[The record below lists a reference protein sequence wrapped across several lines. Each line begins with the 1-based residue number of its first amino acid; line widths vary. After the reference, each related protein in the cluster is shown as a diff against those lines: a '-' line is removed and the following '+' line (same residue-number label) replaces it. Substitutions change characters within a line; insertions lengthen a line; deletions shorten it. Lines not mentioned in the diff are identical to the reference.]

1 MEQHMR
7 IELTPQQQESQA
19 SFRAFVQKEIQP
31 NADRY
36 DREERVP
43 LEIIQRMAEQGY
55 LGAIISPEYGGTG
68 MDMIT
73 FGLLNEAL
81 GRGCSSLRSLLTVHS
96 MVGYAISRWGSKAQK
111 THWLPRLA
119 AGKTIAAFGLS
130 EPEVGSDAKSI
141 QTTATSNEQGYSLQ
155 GRKKWMTYGQIADLF
170 LIFARN
176 GSSISAFLVERD
188 TPGFSTS
195 PITGILGTR
204 ASMVAELFLDGCQIS
219 AQNLLGG
226 RGFGL
231 ASIASSALDIG
242 RYCVAWGS
250 VGILRACLEDSLNYS
265 SQRKQFGVYLK
276 EHQLIQ
282 QMLTEMITN
291 LSAARLLCL
300 QAGYTKDQGD
310 PNTVMQTWTAKYF
323 ASVKAVQSANDAVQ
337 LHGANGCSSE
347 YSVQRYMRDA
357 RVMEIIEGSTQI
369 QQITIA
375 NGGYQAFA
383 F

>member
-1 MEQHMR
+1 MR
-7 IELTPQQQESQA
+7 IELTPQQRASQE
-19 SFRAFVQKEIQP
+19 SFRAFVQAEIQP

-43 LEIIQRMAEQGY
+43 IEIIQRMAREGY
-55 LGAIISPEYGGTG
+55 LGAIIPREYGGSEL
-68 MDMIT
+68 DMIT

-96 MVGYAISRWGSKAQK
+96 MVSYALLRWGNKEQK
-111 THWLPRLA
+111 TYWLPRLA
-119 AGKTIAAFGLS
+119 TGETLAAFGLS

-141 QTTATSNEQGYSLQ
+141 KTSAVTSEQGYTLQ
-155 GRKKWMTYGQIADLF
+155 GHKKWMTYGQIAQLF

-176 GSSISAFLVERD
+176 GSGTSAFLVERD
-188 TPGFSTS
+188 TPGFSIS

-204 ASMVAELFLDGCQIS
+204 ASMVAELFLEDCRIP
-219 AQNLLGG
+219 ARNLLGG
-226 RGFGL
+226 RGFGM

-250 VGILRACLEDSLNYS
+250 VGIIRACLEDSLRYS
-265 SQRKQFGVYLK
+265 SQRQQFGVYLRQ
-276 EHQLIQ
+276 HQLIQ
-282 QMLTEMITN
+282 QMITEMMTN

-300 QAGYTKDQGD
+300 QAGYSKDQGD
-310 PNTVMQTWTAKYF
+310 PATVMQTWIAKYF
-323 ASVKAVQSANDAVQ
+323 SSVKAVQAANDAVQ
-337 LHGANGCSSE
+337 IHGANGCSSE

-375 NGGYQAFA
+375 NAGDQVLAF
-383 F
+383 

>member
-1 MEQHMR
+1 MR
-7 IELTPQQQESQA
+7 IELTQQQRESQG
-19 SFRAFVQKEIQP
+19 SFRAFVQAEIQP

-36 DREERVP
+36 DQEERVP
-43 LEIIQRMAEQGY
+43 REIIQSMARQGY
-55 LGAIISPEYGGTG
+55 LGAIIPREYGGSE

-96 MVGYAISRWGSKAQK
+96 MVSYAILRWGSSKQKAY
-111 THWLPRLA
+111 WLPRLA
-119 AGKTIAAFGLS
+119 AGETIAAFGLS

-141 QTTATSNEQGYSLQ
+141 KTTATLDEQSYRLQ

-188 TPGFSTS
+188 TPGFSVS

-204 ASMVAELFLDGCQIS
+204 ASMVAELFLEGCLIPT
-219 AQNLLGG
+219 QNLLGG
-226 RGFGL
+226 RGFGM

-250 VGILRACLEDSLNYS
+250 VGIIRACLEDSLSYS
-265 SQRKQFGVYLK
+265 SQRQQFGAYLRQ
-276 EHQLIQ
+276 HQLIQ
-282 QMLTEMITN
+282 QMITEMITN

-300 QAGYTKDQGD
+300 QAGYAKDQGD
-310 PNTVMQTWTAKYF
+310 PSTVMQTFIAKYF
-323 ASVKAVQSANDAVQ
+323 ASVKAVHSANDAVQ
-337 LHGANGCSSE
+337 IHGANGCSSE

-375 NGGYQAFA
+375 NAGYQELTF
-383 F
+383 

>member
-1 MEQHMR
+1 MR
-7 IELTPQQQESQA
+7 IELTQQQRESQER
-19 SFRAFVQKEIQP
+19 FRAFVEAEIQP

-36 DREERVP
+36 DREECVP
-43 LEIIQRMAEQGY
+43 REIIQHIARQGY
-55 LGAIISPEYGGTG
+55 LGAIIPQAYGGSG
-68 MDMIT
+68 MDMVT

-96 MVGYAISRWGSKAQK
+96 MVSYAIQRWGSAEQK
-111 THWLPRLA
+111 TYWLPRLA
-119 AGKTIAAFGLS
+119 TGETIAAFGLS
-130 EPEVGSDAKSI
+130 EPEIGSDAKNI
-141 QTTATSNEQGYSLQ
+141 KTTVTLDEQHFYHLQ
-155 GRKKWMTYGQIADLF
+155 GHKKWMTYGQIADLF
-170 LIFARN
+170 LVFARN
-176 GSSISAFLVERD
+176 GSSTSAFLVERE
-188 TPGFSTS
+188 TPGFSIS
-195 PITGILGTR
+195 PISGLLGTR
-204 ASMVAELFLDGCQIS
+204 ASMVAELFLEDCQLP
-219 AQNLLGG
+219 AQNMLGG
-226 RGFGL
+226 RGFGM

-250 VGILRACLEDSLNYS
+250 VGIIRACLEDSLNYS
-265 SQRKQFGVYLK
+265 NQRQQFGSYIRQ
-276 EHQLIQ
+276 HQLIQ

-310 PNTVMQTWTAKYF
+310 PSTVMQTFIAKYF

-337 LHGANGCSSE
+337 IHGANGCSNE

-375 NGGYQAFA
+375 NAHYRDLSF
-383 F
+383 

>member
-1 MEQHMR
+1 MR
-7 IELTPQQQESQA
+7 IELTQQQRESQE
-19 SFRAFVQKEIQP
+19 SFRAFVQAEIQP

-43 LEIIQRMAEQGY
+43 AEIIQSMARQGY
-55 LGAIISPEYGGTG
+55 LGAIIPREYGGSEL
-68 MDMIT
+68 DMIT

-96 MVGYAISRWGSKAQK
+96 MVSYAILRWGSNEQK
-111 THWLPRLA
+111 TYWLPRLA
-119 AGKTIAAFGLS
+119 RGETIAAFGLS
-130 EPEVGSDAKSI
+130 EPEIGSDAKSI
-141 QTTATSNEQGYSLQ
+141 KTTAVLDEQGYCLQ

-188 TPGFSTS
+188 TPGFSVS

-204 ASMVAELFLDGCQIS
+204 ASMVAELFLEGCRIP

-226 RGFGL
+226 RGFGM
-231 ASIASSALDIG
+231 ASIASSALDVG

-250 VGILRACLEDSLNYS
+250 VGIIRACLEDSLNYTN
-265 SQRKQFGVYLK
+265 QRQQFGVLLRQ
-276 EHQLIQ
+276 HQLIQ
-282 QMLTEMITN
+282 QMLTEMITH

-300 QAGYTKDQGD
+300 QAGYAKDQGD
-310 PNTVMQTWTAKYF
+310 PSTVMQTFIAKYF
-323 ASVKAVQSANDAVQ
+323 ASVKAVQAANDAVQ
-337 LHGANGCSSE
+337 IHGANGCSSE

-357 RVMEIIEGSTQI
+357 RIMEIIEGSTQI

-375 NGGYQAFA
+375 NASYQELSF
-383 F
+383 

>member
-1 MEQHMR
+1 MR
-7 IELTPQQQESQA
+7 IELTQQQRESQER
-19 SFRAFVQKEIQP
+19 FRAFVEAEIQP

-36 DREERVP
+36 DREECVP
-43 LEIIQRMAEQGY
+43 REIIQRMARQGY
-55 LGAIISPEYGGTG
+55 LGAIIPQVYGGSG
-68 MDMIT
+68 MDMVT

-96 MVGYAISRWGSKAQK
+96 MVSYAIQRWGSAEQKAY
-111 THWLPRLA
+111 WLPRLA
-119 AGKTIAAFGLS
+119 TGETIAAFGLS
-130 EPEVGSDAKSI
+130 EPAIGSDAKNI
-141 QTTATSNEQGYSLQ
+141 KTTATLDEQQVYHLQ
-155 GRKKWMTYGQIADLF
+155 GHKKWMTYGQIADLF

-176 GSSISAFLVERD
+176 GSSTSAFLVERE
-188 TPGFSTS
+188 TPGFSIS
-195 PITGILGTR
+195 PISGLLGTR
-204 ASMVAELFLDGCQIS
+204 ASMVAELFLEDCQLP
-219 AQNLLGG
+219 AQNMLGG
-226 RGFGL
+226 RGFGM

-250 VGILRACLEDSLNYS
+250 VGIIRACLEDSLNYS
-265 SQRKQFGVYLK
+265 NQRQQFGTYIRQ
-276 EHQLIQ
+276 HQLIQ
-282 QMLTEMITN
+282 QMLSEMITN

-310 PNTVMQTWTAKYF
+310 PSTVMQTFIAKYF

-337 LHGANGCSSE
+337 IHGANGCSSE

-375 NGGYQAFA
+375 DAHYQELSF
-383 F
+383 

>member
-1 MEQHMR
+1 MR
-7 IELTPQQQESQA
+7 IELTPQQRASQE
-19 SFRAFVQKEIQP
+19 SFRAFVQAEIQP

-43 LEIIQRMAEQGY
+43 IEIIQRMAREGY
-55 LGAIISPEYGGTG
+55 LGAIIPREYGGSEF
-68 MDMIT
+68 DMIT

-96 MVGYAISRWGSKAQK
+96 MVSYALLRWGSKEQK
-111 THWLPRLA
+111 TYWLPRLA
-119 AGKTIAAFGLS
+119 TGETLAAFGLS

-141 QTTATSNEQGYSLQ
+141 KTSAVTSEQGYTLQ
-155 GRKKWMTYGQIADLF
+155 GHKKWMTYGQIAQLF

-176 GSSISAFLVERD
+176 GSGTSAFLVERD
-188 TPGFSTS
+188 TPGFSVS

-204 ASMVAELFLDGCQIS
+204 ASMVAELFLEDCRIP
-219 AQNLLGG
+219 ARNLLGG
-226 RGFGL
+226 RGFGM

-250 VGILRACLEDSLNYS
+250 VGIIRACLEDSLRYS
-265 SQRKQFGVYLK
+265 SQRQQFGVYLRQ
-276 EHQLIQ
+276 HQLIQ
-282 QMLTEMITN
+282 QMITEMMTN

-300 QAGYTKDQGD
+300 QAGYSKDQGD
-310 PNTVMQTWTAKYF
+310 PATVMQTWIAKYF
-323 ASVKAVQSANDAVQ
+323 SSVKAVQAANDAVQ
-337 LHGANGCSSE
+337 IHGANGCSSE

-375 NGGYQAFA
+375 SAGDQVLAF
-383 F
+383 

>member
-1 MEQHMR
+1 MR
-7 IELTPQQQESQA
+7 IELTQQQKESQA
-19 SFRAFVQKEIQP
+19 SFRAFVEAEIQP

-36 DREERVP
+36 DREESTPR
-43 LEIIQRMAEQGY
+43 EIIQRVAQQGY
-55 LGAIISPEYGGTG
+55 LGAIIPRAYGGSE

-96 MVGYAISRWGSKAQK
+96 MVAYTIGRWGSKEQK
-111 THWLPRLA
+111 TYWLPRLA
-119 AGKTIAAFGLS
+119 SGETIAAFGLS
-130 EPEVGSDAKSI
+130 EPEVGSDASSVK
-141 QTTATSNEQGYSLQ
+141 TTATLDEQEYRLQ
-155 GRKKWMTYGQIADLF
+155 GHKKWMTYGQIADLF

-176 GSSISAFLVERD
+176 GSGLSAFLVERE
-188 TPGFSTS
+188 TPGFAVS

-204 ASMVAELFLDGCQIS
+204 ASMLAELVLEDCRIP

-226 RGFGL
+226 RGFGM
-231 ASIASSALDIG
+231 ASIASSALDVG

-250 VGILRACLEDSLNYS
+250 VGILRACLEDSLRYS
-265 SQRKQFGVYLK
+265 SERQQFGVPLRQH
-276 EHQLIQ
+276 ELIQ

-291 LSAARLLCL
+291 LNAARLLCL
-300 QAGYTKDQGD
+300 QAGYAKDQSD
-310 PNTVMQTWTAKYF
+310 PSTVMQTFIAKYF
-323 ASVKAVQSANDAVQ
+323 ASVKAVQAANDAVQ

-375 NGGYQAFA
+375 NASYQELNF
-383 F
+383 

>member
-1 MEQHMR
+1 MR
-7 IELTPQQQESQA
+7 IELTPQQRASQE
-19 SFRAFVQKEIQP
+19 SFRAFVQAEIQP

-43 LEIIQRMAEQGY
+43 IEIIQRMAREGY
-55 LGAIISPEYGGTG
+55 LGAIIPREYGGSEL
-68 MDMIT
+68 DMIT

-96 MVGYAISRWGSKAQK
+96 MVSYALLRWGSKEQK
-111 THWLPRLA
+111 TYWLPRLA
-119 AGKTIAAFGLS
+119 TGETLAAFGLS

-141 QTTATSNEQGYSLQ
+141 KTSAVTSEQGYTLQ
-155 GRKKWMTYGQIADLF
+155 GHKKWMTYGQIAQLF

-176 GSSISAFLVERD
+176 GSGTSAFLVERD
-188 TPGFSTS
+188 TPGFSVS

-204 ASMVAELFLDGCQIS
+204 ASMVAELFLEDCRIP
-219 AQNLLGG
+219 ARNLLGG
-226 RGFGL
+226 RGFGM

-250 VGILRACLEDSLNYS
+250 VGIIRACLEDSLRYS
-265 SQRKQFGVYLK
+265 SQRQQFGVYLRQ
-276 EHQLIQ
+276 HQLIQ
-282 QMLTEMITN
+282 QMITEMMTN

-300 QAGYTKDQGD
+300 QAGYSKDQGD
-310 PNTVMQTWTAKYF
+310 PATVMQTWIAKYF
-323 ASVKAVQSANDAVQ
+323 SSVKAVQAANDAVQ
-337 LHGANGCSSE
+337 IHGANGCSSE

-375 NGGYQAFA
+375 SAGDQVLAF
-383 F
+383 

>member
-1 MEQHMR
+1 MR
-7 IELTPQQQESQA
+7 IELTQQQRESQEG
-19 SFRAFVQKEIQP
+19 FRAFVQAEIQP

-43 LEIIQRMAEQGY
+43 PEIIQSMARQGY
-55 LGAIISPEYGGTG
+55 LGAIIPRAYGGSE

-96 MVGYAISRWGSKAQK
+96 MVSYAIQRWGSSAQK
-111 THWLPRLA
+111 TYWLPRLA
-119 AGKTIAAFGLS
+119 AGETIAAFGLS
-130 EPEVGSDAKSI
+130 EPEIGSDAKSI
-141 QTTATSNEQGYSLQ
+141 KTSATLDEQGYRLQ
-155 GRKKWMTYGQIADLF
+155 GHKKWMTYGQIADLF

-176 GSSISAFLVERD
+176 GASISTFLVERD
-188 TPGFSTS
+188 TPGFSVS

-204 ASMVAELFLDGCQIS
+204 ASMVAELFLEDCRIP

-226 RGFGL
+226 RGFGM
-231 ASIASSALDIG
+231 ASIASSALDVG

-250 VGILRACLEDSLNYS
+250 VGIIRACLEDSLNYS
-265 SQRKQFGVYLK
+265 SQRQQFGVPLRQ
-276 EHQLIQ
+276 HQLIQ

-300 QAGYTKDQGD
+300 QAGYAKEQGD
-310 PNTVMQTWTAKYF
+310 PSTVMQTFIAKYF
-323 ASVKAVQSANDAVQ
+323 ASVKAAQSANDAVQ
-337 LHGANGCSSE
+337 IHGANGCSSE

-357 RVMEIIEGSTQI
+357 KIMEIIEGSTQI

-375 NGGYQAFA
+375 NASYQELGF
-383 F
+383 

>member
-1 MEQHMR
+1 MR
-7 IELTPQQQESQA
+7 IELTQQQRESQEG
-19 SFRAFVQKEIQP
+19 FRAFVQAEIQP

-43 LEIIQRMAEQGY
+43 PEIIQSMARQGY
-55 LGAIISPEYGGTG
+55 LGAIIPRAYGGSE

-96 MVGYAISRWGSKAQK
+96 MVSYAIQRWGSSAQK
-111 THWLPRLA
+111 TYWLPRLA
-119 AGKTIAAFGLS
+119 AGETIAAFGLS
-130 EPEVGSDAKSI
+130 EPEIGSDAKSI
-141 QTTATSNEQGYSLQ
+141 KTSATLDEQGYRLQ
-155 GRKKWMTYGQIADLF
+155 GHKKWMTYGQIADLF

-176 GSSISAFLVERD
+176 GASISTFLVERD
-188 TPGFSTS
+188 TPDFSVS

-204 ASMVAELFLDGCQIS
+204 ASMVAELFLEDCRIP

-226 RGFGL
+226 RGFGM
-231 ASIASSALDIG
+231 ASIASSALDVG

-250 VGILRACLEDSLNYS
+250 VGIIRACLEDSLNYS
-265 SQRKQFGVYLK
+265 SQRQQFGVPLRQ
-276 EHQLIQ
+276 HQLIQ

-300 QAGYTKDQGD
+300 QAGYAKEQGD
-310 PNTVMQTWTAKYF
+310 PSTVMQTFIAKYF
-323 ASVKAVQSANDAVQ
+323 ASVKAAQSANDAVQ
-337 LHGANGCSSE
+337 IHGANGCSSE

-357 RVMEIIEGSTQI
+357 KIMEIIEGSTQI

-375 NGGYQAFA
+375 NASYQELGF
-383 F
+383 